1 MSILLLESLHADA
14 EALLAQHDTVVLAE
28 TPALSMAAAEAG
40 GVTSILT
47 RGKGRITS
55 ELMQAC
61 GDSLK
66 AVCRAGAGLDTV
78 DVAAAKALG
87 IAVIYAPGKNAATT
101 AEHTMMLMLAAARKL
116 AVLNAHVKAG
126 DWAFRATYE
135 GIELNGKT
143 LGILG
148 MGNIGSRVATLAQA
162 FGMNVTY
169 WSRSSRDERYEFRAL
184 DALLREADVVSLHIA
199 LNERTRGL
207 LGIHELSLMKTNALL
222 INTARG
228 ALVDASALEAVLNE
242 GRLGG
247 YAADV
252 MAQQP
257 PDPSDP
263 LLKFER
269 VTLTPHVA
277 GLTDRTYREVCVYC
291 AQNVLAAIKGETPD
305 STSVFV

>member
-1 MSILLLESLHADA
+1 MPILLLESLHADA
-14 EALLAQHDTVVLAE
+14 EAMLAQHDTVVLAE
-28 TPALSMAAAEAG
+28 TPAQAMAAAEAG
-40 GVTSILT
+40 GVTAILT
-47 RGKGRITS
+47 RGKGRITR

-61 GDSLK
+61 GVSLK

-78 DVAAAKALG
+78 DVPAAKEMG

-126 DWAFRATYE
+126 DWAIRAAYE

-143 LGILG
+143 LGIIG
-148 MGNIGSRVATLAQA
+148 MGNIGRRVALLAQA
-162 FGMNVTY
+162 FGMQVIY
-169 WSRSSRDERYEFRAL
+169 WSRSSRDEGFAFRDL
-184 DALLREADVVSLHIA
+184 DDLLREADVVSLHIA
-199 LNERTRGL
+199 LNEQTKGMI
-207 LGIHELSLMKTNALL
+207 GIRELMLMKPNALL

-228 ALVDASALEAVLNE
+228 ALVDASALEAVLIE

-257 PDPSDP
+257 PDANDP
-263 LLKFER
+263 LLKHER

-277 GLTDRTYREVCVYC
+277 GLTDRTYREVCVFC
-291 AQNVLAAIKGETPD
+291 AANVLAVVKGEQPD
-305 STSVFV
+305 PMAVFV